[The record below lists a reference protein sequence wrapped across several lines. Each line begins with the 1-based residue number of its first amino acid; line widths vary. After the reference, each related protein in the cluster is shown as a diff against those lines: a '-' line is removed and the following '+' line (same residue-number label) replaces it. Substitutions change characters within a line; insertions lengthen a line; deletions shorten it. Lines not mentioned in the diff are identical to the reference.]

1 MTPSLSS
8 GISSVTLSI
17 PSSVTTLNLSDAIQ
31 YSEKFT
37 RFTSKITPSLFS
49 SKSSVTLSIPSSV
62 TTLNLS
68 DPIQYP
74 EKFTRFSSKMTPSL
88 FSGISSVIL
97 SIPSSVTTLN
107 VSDPIQYSEKSTR
120 FSSMMT
126 PSPFSGV
133 SSITPSTPLSVTPP
147 DPILY
152 SVNFGDGTANSSLQG
167 GSMFTHRYAT
177 TGVFNL
183 TLTASRH
190 NSTIFNLT
198 RMIRVISRLQLTGM
212 ECPNAVT
219 PWTRSEC
226 TLDGFR
232 GSDVLALVAL
242 KGNTSQNITIS
253 GMLTLSHLFVTLN

>member
-1 MTPSLSS
+1 MPSSVTTLNLSDPIQYSEKFTQFSSKMTPSLSS

-17 PSSVTTLNLSDAIQ
+17 PSSVTSLNLSDPIQ

-37 RFTSKITPSLFS
+37 RFTSKITPSLFA
-49 SKSSVTLSIPSSV
+49 SKFSVTLSVPSSV

-68 DPIQYP
+68 
-74 EKFTRFSSKMTPSL
+74 
-88 FSGISSVIL
+88 
-97 SIPSSVTTLN
+97 N
-107 VSDPIQYSEKSTR
+107 PIQYSEKSTR

-126 PSPFSGV
+126 PLLFSSV

-147 DPILY
+147 GPILY
-152 SVNFGDGTANSSLQG
+152 SVDFGDGTANSSKLRG
-167 GSMFTHRYAT
+167 LMFTHRYAT

-190 NSTIFNLT
+190 NWTIFNLT

-212 ECPNAVT
+212 ECPDAVR
-219 PWTRSEC
+219 PWRRSGC

-232 GSDVLALVAL
+232 GSDVLALVTL

-253 GMLTLSHLFVTLN
+253 GMLTLSIYLLL